1 MIKAIKTILQFVLK
15 KSTYLYLFKIFT
27 LLVLSTLNKGHNYVV
42 NFLGNFV
49 AILCIFFGYVMD
61 ATQIRYS
68 FLHLT
73 TVKIKSV

>member
-1 MIKAIKTILQFVLK
+1 M
-15 KSTYLYLFKIFT
+15 
-27 LLVLSTLNKGHNYVV
+27 LVLSTLNKGHNYVV

-61 ATQIRYS
+61 TTQIRYS

-73 TVKIKSV
+73 TVKIKSVWVKLENVELDG